1 MMNLSSQSSIRYA
14 NIAHIIA
21 AILGLISTVVIAGFH
36 PFLILFN
43 IVNISLALLI
53 FKHLDLI
60 TRSIRESGRILHVAS
75 QGDLESRELFISGGG
90 DLEDLSHNLNNMLDQ
105 IESFMREINT
115 SIDYASRHKF
125 FRRVNAV
132 GLNPA
137 FAKTAGRVNTSIDAM
152 QHEYEAKKHE
162 SFLYDLTHIGKGHIA
177 NFKIIQDQI
186 LENNALSEK
195 LAVEAQSSSS
205 LAQESNQV
213 VEIMN
218 ENFSTLGEIVNEN
231 DTAVDGLTQRTDEIH
246 TVLDLIK
253 DIADQTNLLALNAA
267 IEAARAGEHGRGFA
281 VVADEV
287 RKLAERTQK
296 ATQEISIS
304 VNTLK
309 QESSHLSENSSRLNV
324 IAQTSIESV
333 GELHTSLEQFSSTS
347 ASVLNSSKEM
357 GNRNFVVLAKMD
369 HILYKMDVLNAIEI
383 NVPKTFSDHTQCRL
397 GKWYKGVGAEEFGSL
412 QSFKALAEPHAL
424 MHTKVIES
432 AQYLEQGTIKNHY
445 DDIKANFVQVE
456 EASDMIVECL
466 DNVLIENRKNSL
478 DTKKKSLTKASVELF

>member
-21 AILGLISTVVIAGFH
+21 AILGLISTILVAGFH
-36 PFLILFN
+36 PFLMLFN
-43 IVNISLALLI
+43 VINISLALLI
-53 FKHLDLI
+53 FKHLDVI
-60 TRSIRESGRILHVAS
+60 TRSIRESGRILRAAS

-90 DLEDLSHNLNNMLDQ
+90 DLEELSHNLNNMLDQ

-115 SIDYASRHKF
+115 SIDYASRQEF
-125 FRRVNAV
+125 FRRVNAT

-137 FAKTAGRVNTSIDAM
+137 FAKTAERVNMSIDAM
-152 QHEYEAKKHE
+152 QKEYMIKKHE
-162 SFLYDLTHIGKGHIA
+162 SFLFELSQIGKGHIT
-177 NFKIIQDQI
+177 NFTIIQDQI

-195 LAVEAQSSSS
+195 LAVEAETTSS
-205 LAQESNQV
+205 LAQESTQV
-213 VEIMN
+213 VEVMN
-218 ENFSTLGEIVNEN
+218 NNFSTLGEIVSEN
-231 DTAVDGLTQRTDEIH
+231 DNSVDGLTNRTDEIH

-309 QESSHLSENSSRLNV
+309 QESSQLSENSSRLSQ

-333 GELHTSLEQFSSTS
+333 SELLQSLEQFSVASK
-347 ASVLNSSKEM
+347 SVLDSSKEM

-369 HILYKMDVLNAIEI
+369 HILYKMDFLNTIDKNE
-383 NVPKTFSDHTQCRL
+383 PKVFNDHTQCRL
-397 GKWYKGVGAEEFGSL
+397 GKWYEGTGAEEFGSL
-412 QSFKALAEPHAL
+412 QAYKDLDKPHET
-424 MHTKVIES
+424 MHAKVIES
-432 AQYLEQGTIKNHY
+432 VQYVEQGRLNEHY
-445 DDIKANFVQVE
+445 DEIKANVVQIE

-466 DNVLIENRKNSL
+466 DKMLIQ
-478 DTKKKSLTKASVELF
+478 KSGQ